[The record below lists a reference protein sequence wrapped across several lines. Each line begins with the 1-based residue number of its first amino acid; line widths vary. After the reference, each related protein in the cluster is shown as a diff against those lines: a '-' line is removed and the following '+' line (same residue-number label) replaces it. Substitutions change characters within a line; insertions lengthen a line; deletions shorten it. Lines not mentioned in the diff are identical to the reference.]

1 MCVCVCGYWVV
12 RVCVS
17 FGVCVSVCVCTFV
30 CVCVFVRVCVCV
42 HGVRVC
48 VCVYLCVHGVCMCVA
63 QLQCA
68 CVFVRPYPSC
78 LFLLM
83 WLKVTGSKA
92 SFWISDY
99 SEGERSHSTL
109 ALHQDT
115 H

>member
-1 MCVCVCGYWVV
+1 MCVCVCVWLLG
-12 RVCVS
+12 CA
-17 FGVCVSVCVCTFV
+17 
-30 CVCVFVRVCVCV
+30 CVCVFWGVCKCMCVHICVCVRVCVCV